1 MSVIFCILL
10 TNILTTRR
18 FVFYECF
25 SMKKITA
32 LSHFS
37 CSRTIEGLLVTIN
50 KVGTAENQRYYCNN
64 PHVSKRTASE
74 LEQLQIMAILYTEK
88 TFFSLNFSLVHR
100 DIVIKR
106 AKHVCLFFGFFFSK
120 LTGCQRNKVVKL
132 YIGRLKNFPHR
143 TLLSQLLVKWWNERQ
158 QG

>member
-1 MSVIFCILL
+1 MLVIFCILL

-37 CSRTIEGLLVTIN
+37 GSWTIEGLHVTIN
-50 KVGTAENQRYYCNN
+50 KVGTAENQRYYRNN

-74 LEQLQIMAILYTEK
+74 LDWLQK
-88 TFFSLNFSLVHR
+88 
-100 DIVIKR
+100 
-106 AKHVCLFFGFFFSK
+106 
-120 LTGCQRNKVVKL
+120 
-132 YIGRLKNFPHR
+132 
-143 TLLSQLLVKWWNERQ
+143 
-158 QG
+158 

>member
-37 CSRTIEGLLVTIN
+37 GSRTIEGLHVTIN
-50 KVGTAENQRYYCNN
+50 KVGTAENQRYYRNN
-64 PHVSKRTASE
+64 PQNSTGFKDKNLSSTSWPFYIQRKHFFLSAFHWFIGISSSKEPSTSVC
-74 LEQLQIMAILYTEK
+74 
-88 TFFSLNFSLVHR
+88 FLV
-100 DIVIKR
+100 
-106 AKHVCLFFGFFFSK
+106 FFSK

-143 TLLSQLLVKWWNERQ
+143 TLLS
-158 QG
+158 